1 MAFIYAAFTVAAY
14 FTVPE
19 DTEQHKGGF
28 NVETFKKFDF
38 LGAFLAITGIA
49 LVSSSLRHEFAS
61 ISARFLCSRS
71 TA

>member
-14 FTVPE
+14 FTVPD

-49 LVSSSLRHEFAS
+49 LVSSFLRHEFA
-61 ISARFLCSRS
+61 
-71 TA
+71 

>member
-14 FTVPE
+14 FTVPD

-49 LVSSSLRHEFAS
+49 LVSSFLRHEFAYTS
-61 ISARFLCSRS
+61 HGFLYSRS